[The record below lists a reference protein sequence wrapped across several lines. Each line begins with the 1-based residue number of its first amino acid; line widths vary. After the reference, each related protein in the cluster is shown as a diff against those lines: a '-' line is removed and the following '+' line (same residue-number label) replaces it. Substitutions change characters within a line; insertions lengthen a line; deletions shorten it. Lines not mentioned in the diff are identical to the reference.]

1 MNGDT
6 QIVWWNRQSLLGKT
20 SVRSSDTVHRDAMT
34 YLRTVGE
41 AEVAET
47 TVLCRM
53 DLDVDYMDDGSMEP
67 GGDYRIAAGCQTIQ
81 YLRRE
86 GAVTLIAGHIGRP
99 GGKPSEELRT
109 SRIVSLLSHHLGE
122 EVISVGEIAG
132 PRVQKHARKA
142 KAGDILLLENVRFDP
157 REEENDIE
165 FAREL
170 AAAADVYVNE
180 SFATAHRS
188 HASVGSITTL
198 LPSYAG
204 FRFAREVETLERVL
218 KSADRPKA
226 AIVSGAKMGTKIRLL
241 RNLMPRVDVLFT
253 GGGIANMFLAAAGY
267 DVGGSIMEPEVAG
280 EVEELWESYKDKIRI
295 PSDVVVARGGKDGVV
310 VALDDIRD
318 DEAVYDIGPD
328 TSEAYCTE
336 LSLMR
341 TVVWN
346 GPLGKV
352 EHESYREGTG
362 KVASCLAG
370 AEAFTVA
377 GGGDTIS
384 ILTQLGVLEKFDH
397 VSTGGGA
404 MVAFLEGKP
413 LPAVEALRSSL

>member
-1 MNGDT
+1 M
-6 QIVWWNRQSLLGKT
+6 
-20 SVRSSDTVHRDAMT
+20 A

-41 AEVAET
+41 AEVAEK

-53 DLDVDYMDDGSMEP
+53 DLDVDFMDDGSMEP
-67 GGDYRIAAGCQTIQ
+67 GGDYRIVAGCQTVQ

-99 GGKPSEELRT
+99 NGKSPEKLRT
-109 SRIVSLLSHHLGE
+109 SGIASLLSHHLGQ
-122 EVISVGEIAG
+122 EVVSVGEIAG
-132 PRVQKHARKA
+132 PRVQECVRKA
-142 KAGDILLLENVRFDP
+142 KAGDVILLENVRFDP
-157 REEENDIE
+157 REEENGIG

-170 AAAADVYVNE
+170 AGTADIYVNE

-188 HASVGSITTL
+188 HASVNSITTL

-204 FRFAREVETLERVL
+204 FRFAREVEILERVL
-218 KSADRPKA
+218 TSPDRPTA

-241 RNLMPRVDVLFT
+241 RNLIPRVDVLFT

-267 DVGGSIMEPEVAG
+267 DVGGSIIDPGVADEVR
-280 EVEELWESYKDKIRI
+280 ELWESHKDTIRV
-295 PSDVVVARGGKDGVV
+295 PSDVVVNRNGKDGVV
-310 VALDDIRD
+310 VALDDIRS

-328 TSEAYCTE
+328 TSESYSTE
-336 LSLMR
+336 LSSMR

-352 EHESYREGTG
+352 EDEPYREGT
-362 KVASCLAG
+362 KRVASCLSNVD
-370 AEAFTVA
+370 AFTVT

-384 ILTQLGVLEKFDH
+384 VLTQLGVLEKFDH

-404 MVAFLEGKP
+404 MVALLEGNP
-413 LPAVEALRSSL
+413 LPAVEALRSS